1 MKDANSAATALEVHP
16 LTPDRWADFEALF
29 GSRGA
34 CGGCWCM
41 WWRRTRA
48 DFLAGKGEGNRVAM
62 RALVNSGDVPGL
74 LAYSN
79 GRPVGWVSLGP
90 RGGFSRLDRS
100 RTLAPVD
107 DRPVWSVVC
116 FFVAKD
122 ARGRGV
128 AGTLLRA
135 AADFALGQGA
145 RILEGYPTDDPPKRL
160 PAPFVYT
167 GVTSLFVKAGFRE
180 AARRSPSRPVMRLD
194 LAQRTR

>member
-1 MKDANSAATALEVHP
+1 
-16 LTPDRWADFEALF
+16 
-29 GSRGA
+29 
-34 CGGCWCM
+34 M

-48 DFLAGKGEGNRVAM
+48 DFMAGKGEGNRGAI
-62 RALVNSGDVPGL
+62 RALVESGEVPGL
-74 LAYSN
+74 LAYSG

-90 RGGFSRLDRS
+90 RGGFSRLARS

-107 DRPVWSVVC
+107 DQPVWSVVC

-122 ARGRGV
+122 VRGRGV
-128 AGTLLRA
+128 AGALLRA
-135 AADFALGQGA
+135 AADFALGRGA
-145 RILEGYPTDDPPKRL
+145 QILEGYPTDDPPRPL

-194 LAQRTR
+194 LARRTR

>member
-1 MKDANSAATALEVHP
+1 MRNANPAPKTLEIHP
-16 LTPDRWADFEALF
+16 LTPDRWADFESLF
-29 GSRGA
+29 GMRGA

-48 DFLAGKGEGNRVAM
+48 DFLAGKGEGNRGAM
-62 RALVNSGDVPGL
+62 RALVESGEVPGL
-74 LAYSN
+74 LAYSA

-90 RGGFSRLDRS
+90 RAQFTRLARS

-107 DRPVWSVVC
+107 DRAVWSVVC

-128 AGTLLRA
+128 AGALLRA
-135 AADFALGQGA
+135 AADFALARGA
-145 RILEGYPTDDPPKRL
+145 RILEGYPTDDPPKPL

-194 LAQRTR
+194 LGRRTR

>member
-1 MKDANSAATALEVHP
+1 MKKANPAPTALEVHP
-16 LTPDRWADFEALF
+16 LTPGRWPDFESLF

-62 RALVNSGDVPGL
+62 RALVESGDVPGL

-79 GRPVGWVSLGP
+79 GRPIGWVSLGQ

-128 AGTLLRA
+128 AGALLRA

-145 RILEGYPTDDPPKRL
+145 RILEGYPTDDPPKPL